1 MTTSTMARSKRLP
14 KCAELLLPPAFWLGV
29 WQLFAFFVDRHVQG
43 RGNELLLPYPITV
56 ARALVRLA
64 GSGTFWVTAAAS
76 LGRILLGLAAGTGL
90 GVLLAWAV
98 YRSPWA
104 DRLLSP
110 ALRVIRATPVA
121 SFILLVLLW
130 TGKNAV
136 PAIISGLMVLPV
148 VWANLVRGLGETDP
162 KLLELARAYRFSR
175 WKTARLVYLPSL
187 RPYFLSGVTTALGL
201 AWKSGVAAEVLCIPR
216 AAIGTRIYESKLYL
230 EIPDLFAWTAVVVA
244 LSLLL
249 EGVLRRVLAR
259 WKGGTV
265 E

>member
-1 MTTSTMARSKRLP
+1 MTTSTMARSKFLS
-14 KCAELLLPPAFWLGV
+14 KCVELLLPPAFWLGV
-29 WQLFAFFVDRHVQG
+29 WQLFAFLVDRHVQS
-43 RGNELLLPYPITV
+43 RGNELRLPYPVTV

-64 GSGTFWVTAAAS
+64 GRGAFWATVAAS
-76 LGRILLGLAAGTGL
+76 LGRILLGLAAGTIL
-90 GVLLAWAV
+90 GALLALAV

-110 ALRVIRATPVA
+110 AIRVIRATPVA

-148 VWANLVRGLGETDP
+148 VWANLIRGLRETDP

-175 WKTARLVYLPSL
+175 WKTTRLIYLPSL
-187 RPYFLSGVTTALGL
+187 RPYFLSAVTTALGL

-230 EIPDLFAWTAVVVA
+230 EIPDLFAWTAVVVV

-249 EGVLRRVLAR
+249 EALLRRALAR
-259 WKGGTV
+259 WKGGTAR
-265 E
+265 